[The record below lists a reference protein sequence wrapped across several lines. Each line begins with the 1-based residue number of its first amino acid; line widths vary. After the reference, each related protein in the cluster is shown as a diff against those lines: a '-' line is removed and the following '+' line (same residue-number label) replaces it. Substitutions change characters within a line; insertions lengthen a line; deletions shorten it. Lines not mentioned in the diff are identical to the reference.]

1 MLFQKDVVL
10 VSIKWIGERSAI
22 VRYRDQEEEVFFTP
36 EAAKKFHEYISRGG
50 DMLVPMNMKTKELF
64 TYVDEPWNEQELE
77 ELKEIS
83 YQKENEN
90 HE

>member
-1 MLFQKDVVL
+1 MFFQKDVVL
-10 VSIKWIGERSAI
+10 VSIKAMGEKSAI
-22 VRYRDQEEEVFFTP
+22 VQYRDQEEEVFFTP
-36 EAAKKFHEYISRGG
+36 KEAQEFHDYISHGG

-64 TYVDEPWNEQELE
+64 TYVDEPWNEHELE

-83 YQKENEN
+83 YQKENEG

>member
-10 VSIKWIGERSAI
+10 VSIKWIGEKSAI

-36 EAAKKFHEYISRGG
+36 EEAKEFHHYISQGG
-50 DMLVPMNMKTKELF
+50 DMLVPMNSKTKQLF
-64 TYVDEPWNEQELE
+64 FYVDEPWNEKELE
-77 ELKEIS
+77 ELKDIS
-83 YQKENEN
+83 YEKENKK

>member
-1 MLFQKDVVL
+1 MFFQKDVML
-10 VSIKWIGERSAI
+10 VSIKAIGERSVI
-22 VRYRDQEEEVFFTP
+22 VQYRDQEEEVFFTP
-36 EAAKKFHEYISRGG
+36 KEAQEFHEYLSHGG

-64 TYVDEPWNEQELE
+64 AYVDEPWNEQELE

-83 YQKENEN
+83 YQKEEGE

>member
-22 VRYRDQEEEVFFTP
+22 VQYRNQEEEVFFTSV
-36 EAAKKFHEYISRGG
+36 EAKEFHEYVSHGG
-50 DMLVPMNMKTKELF
+50 DLLVPMNIKTKKLF
-64 TYVDEPWNEQELE
+64 VQVDEPWNEGELE
-77 ELKEIS
+77 ELKDIS
-83 YQKENEN
+83 YRKENEN

>member
-1 MLFQKDVVL
+1 MFFQKDVML
-10 VSIKWIGERSAI
+10 VSIKAIGERSVI
-22 VRYRDQEEEVFFTP
+22 VQYRDQEEEVFFTP
-36 EAAKKFHEYISRGG
+36 KEAQEFHEYLSHGG

-64 TYVDEPWNEQELE
+64 AYVDEPWNEQELE

-83 YQKENEN
+83 YQKEEEE

>member
-10 VSIKWIGERSAI
+10 VSIKWIGEKSAI

-36 EAAKKFHEYISRGG
+36 EEAKEFHHYISRGG
-50 DMLVPMNMKTKELF
+50 DMLVPMNIKTKKLF
-64 TYVDEPWNEQELE
+64 VQVDEPWNEGELE
-77 ELKEIS
+77 ELKDVS
-83 YQKENEN
+83 YRKENES

>member
-22 VRYRDQEEEVFFTP
+22 VRYRDQEEEVFFTQ
-36 EAAKKFHEYISRGG
+36 EEAKKFHEYISRGG
-50 DMLVPMNMKTKELF
+50 DMLVPMHMKTKELF
-64 TYVDEPWNEQELE
+64 TYIDETWNEEELE
-77 ELKEIS
+77 ELKDIS
-83 YQKENEN
+83 YEKENEN